1 MSSRVTADQVSPAV
15 RAAIARIVEYNRAD
29 EERDYA
35 RCGDAPGQ
43 NTRQGHIYE
52 DIVLVSRWL
61 NDSDDGQGQ
70 PDASG
75 IARPAAAGQQ
85 MQDEADD
92 DVRVRVRW
100 SEIVTREATR
110 DLDAA
115 RMRHLDYDPRDPDS
129 IARYLQAADSLDGD
143 DWYPWHSEF
152 SEDARRI
159 DVDNA
164 EISSVTIEP

>member
-1 MSSRVTADQVSPAV
+1 MNCSVTADQIPPAM
-15 RAAIARIVEYNRAD
+15 RSAIARIVEYHRAD

-35 RCGDAPGQ
+35 GCGDAPGQ
-43 NTRQGHIYE
+43 NAREGHIYE
-52 DIVLVSRWL
+52 DIALVSRWL
-61 NDSDDGQGQ
+61 NDGGDDQGQ
-70 PDASG
+70 PDASSIG
-75 IARPAAAGQQ
+75 RPAAAGKQQ
-85 MQDEADD
+85 QDDAGDV
-92 DVRVRVRW
+92 VRVRVTW
-100 SEIVTREATR
+100 SEIVTREAAR

-115 RMRHLDYDPRDPDS
+115 RMRRLGYDPRDPGS

-159 DVDNA
+159 DTDNA

>member
-1 MSSRVTADQVSPAV
+1 MSSVTADQVPPAV
-15 RAAIARIVEYNRAD
+15 RSAIARIVEYNRAD
-29 EERDYA
+29 GERDYA
-35 RCGDAPGQ
+35 GCGDAPGQ
-43 NTRQGHIYE
+43 NSREWHIYE

-75 IARPAAAGQQ
+75 IGHPAAAGKQQ
-85 MQDEADD
+85 QDDAGDV
-92 DVRVRVRW
+92 VRVRVRW
-100 SEIVTREATR
+100 SEIVTREAAR
-110 DLDAA
+110 DLDAT
-115 RMRHLDYDPRDPDS
+115 RMRRLGYDPRDPNS

-159 DVDNA
+159 DTDNA

>member
-1 MSSRVTADQVSPAV
+1 MNCSMTADQVPSAA
-15 RAAIARIVEYNRAD
+15 RGAIARMVEYNRAV

-43 NTRQGHIYE
+43 NSRQGHVYE
-52 DIVLVSRWL
+52 DLVLVSRWL

-75 IARPAAAGQQ
+75 IGHAAAAGKQQ
-85 MQDEADD
+85 QDDAGDV
-92 DVRVRVRW
+92 VRVRVRW
-100 SEIVTREATR
+100 SETVTREAAC
-110 DLDAA
+110 DLDAT
-115 RMRHLDYDPRDPDS
+115 RMRRLGYDPRDPDS
-129 IARYLQAADSLDGD
+129 IARYLQAADSLDGG

-152 SEDARRI
+152 SEDARSI
-159 DVDNA
+159 DTDNA

>member
-1 MSSRVTADQVSPAV
+1 MSSSMTGIQVPPAV
-15 RAAIARIVEYNRAD
+15 RGAIARIVEYNRAD

-43 NTRQGHIYE
+43 NAREGHIYE

-61 NDSDDGQGQ
+61 TDSDDGQGQ
-70 PDASG
+70 SDAFSIG
-75 IARPAAAGQQ
+75 HPAAAGNQQ
-85 MQDEADD
+85 QDEAGDV
-92 DVRVRVRW
+92 VRVRVRW
-100 SEIVTREATR
+100 SEIVTREAAG

-115 RMRHLDYDPRDPDS
+115 RMRRLGYDPCDPES

-152 SEDARRI
+152 SEDARHL
-159 DVDNA
+159 DTDNA